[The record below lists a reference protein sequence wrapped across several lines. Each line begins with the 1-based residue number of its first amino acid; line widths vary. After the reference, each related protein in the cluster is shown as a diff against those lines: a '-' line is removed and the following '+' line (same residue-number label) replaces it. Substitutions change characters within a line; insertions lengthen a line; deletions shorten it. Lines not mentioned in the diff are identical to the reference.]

1 MAKKHK
7 ISRLTIVNAKI
18 TSIVSVTLVLLL
30 MGLTVL
36 TFFMGKGISSYMK
49 ENMSFSVM
57 LSENVSDA
65 EISSLRKSLDGMPF
79 VKSSLFISKEEAK
92 EQLIQDLGE
101 DPEELLGYN
110 PATDCIEIYLH
121 SNYANSDSLVY
132 VSEQI
137 KAQTNV
143 DDLLYRQE
151 ALDLVNDNLTKIS
164 TILLGLSLVLLF
176 ISFTLIRNTIRL
188 SIYAKRF
195 IINTMRLVG
204 ATNGFI
210 RKPFV
215 IRNIVDGVIAAL
227 LANVLIMGL
236 LYYLSQQY
244 ADLRSVLQTNDMI
257 YVFASVVVLG
267 IAITYIST
275 IFAVNHYLRMKTNH
289 LYYIKYINENY
300 A

>member
-1 MAKKHK
+1 MAKRHK
-7 ISRLTIVNAKI
+7 INRLTIINAKI

-36 TFFMGKGISSYMK
+36 TFFMGQGISSYMK

-65 EISSLRKSLDGMPF
+65 QITTLRKQLDGMPF

-92 EQLIQDLGE
+92 KQLIEDLGE

-121 SNYANSDSLVY
+121 SNYANSDSLVF
-132 VSEQI
+132 VSKQI

-151 ALDLVNDNLTKIS
+151 ALDLVNDNLTKIG

-188 SIYAKRF
+188 SIYSKRF

-204 ATNGFI
+204 ATNSFI
-210 RKPFV
+210 RKPFIV
-215 IRNIVDGVIAAL
+215 RNIVDGIVAAL
-227 LANVLIMGL
+227 LANVMIMGL
-236 LYYLSQQY
+236 LYYLSIQY
-244 ADLRSVLQTNDMI
+244 TDLRVVLQAYDLI
-257 YVFASVVVLG
+257 YVFASVIMLG
-267 IAITYIST
+267 IVITYVST
-275 IFAVNHYLRMKTNH
+275 IFAVNYYLRMRSDH
-289 LYYIKYINENY
+289 LYYI
-300 A
+300 

>member
-1 MAKKHK
+1 
-7 ISRLTIVNAKI
+7 
-18 TSIVSVTLVLLL
+18 
-30 MGLTVL
+30 
-36 TFFMGKGISSYMK
+36 
-49 ENMSFSVM
+49 
-57 LSENVSDA
+57 
-65 EISSLRKSLDGMPF
+65 
-79 VKSSLFISKEEAK
+79 
-92 EQLIQDLGE
+92 
-101 DPEELLGYN
+101 
-110 PATDCIEIYLH
+110 
-121 SNYANSDSLVY
+121 
-132 VSEQI
+132 
-137 KAQTNV
+137 
-143 DDLLYRQE
+143 
-151 ALDLVNDNLTKIS
+151 NDNLTKIS

-188 SIYAKRF
+188 SIYSKRF

-289 LYYIKYINENY
+289 LYYI
-300 A
+300 

>member
-7 ISRLTIVNAKI
+7 INRLTIINAKI

-36 TFFMGKGISSYMK
+36 TFFMGNGISSYMK

-57 LSENVSDA
+57 LSEDVSDA
-65 EISSLRKSLDGMPF
+65 EISSLRKKLDGMSF

-92 EQLIQDLGE
+92 KQLIEDLGE
-101 DPEELLGYN
+101 DPEELLGFN

-121 SNYANSDSLVY
+121 SNYANSDSLIF
-132 VSEQI
+132 VSQQI

-188 SIYAKRF
+188 SIYSKRF

-289 LYYIKYINENY
+289 LYYI
-300 A
+300 

>member
-188 SIYAKRF
+188 SIYSKRF

-210 RKPFV
+210 RKPF
-215 IRNIVDGVIAAL
+215 ILRNIVDGVIAAL
-227 LANVLIMGL
+227 LANVAIVGL
-236 LYYLSQQY
+236 LYYLSIQY
-244 ADLRSVLQTNDMI
+244 ADIRIVLQTNDLI
-257 YVFASVVVLG
+257 YVFVSVIVLG
-267 IAITYIST
+267 VVITYVST

-289 LYYIKYINENY
+289 LYYI
-300 A
+300 

>member
-7 ISRLTIVNAKI
+7 INRLTIINAKI

-36 TFFMGKGISSYMK
+36 TFFMGNGISSYMK

-57 LSENVSDA
+57 LSEDVSDA
-65 EISSLRKSLDGMPF
+65 EINSLRKKLDGMSF

-101 DPEELLGYN
+101 DPEELLGFN

-121 SNYANSDSLVY
+121 SNYANSDSLVF
-132 VSEQI
+132 VSQQI

-188 SIYAKRF
+188 SIYSKRF

-210 RKPFV
+210 RKPFI

-289 LYYIKYINENY
+289 LYYI
-300 A
+300 

>member
-7 ISRLTIVNAKI
+7 INRLTIINAKI

-36 TFFMGKGISSYMK
+36 TFFMGNGISSYMK

-57 LSENVSDA
+57 LSEDVSDA
-65 EISSLRKSLDGMPF
+65 DINSLRRKLDGMSF

-101 DPEELLGYN
+101 DPEELLGFN

-121 SNYANSDSLVY
+121 SNYANSDSLIF
-132 VSEQI
+132 VSQQI

-143 DDLLYRQE
+143 DDLLYRQD
-151 ALDLVNDNLTKIS
+151 ALDLVNDNLKKIS

-188 SIYAKRF
+188 SIYSKRF

-210 RKPFV
+210 RKPFI

-275 IFAVNHYLRMKTNH
+275 IFAVNHYLKMKTNH
-289 LYYIKYINENY
+289 LYYI
-300 A
+300 

>member
-1 MAKKHK
+1 MAKRHK
-7 ISRLTIVNAKI
+7 INRLTIINAKI

-36 TFFMGKGISSYMK
+36 TFFMGQGISSYMK

-65 EISSLRKSLDGMPF
+65 QITTLRKQLDGMPF

-92 EQLIQDLGE
+92 EQLIEDLGE

-121 SNYANSDSLVY
+121 SNYANSDSLVF

-188 SIYAKRF
+188 SIYSKRF

-204 ATNGFI
+204 ATNSFI
-210 RKPFV
+210 RKPFI
-215 IRNIVDGVIAAL
+215 IRNIVDGIVAAL
-227 LANVLIMGL
+227 LANVMIMGL
-236 LYYLSQQY
+236 LYYLSIQY
-244 ADLRSVLQTNDMI
+244 ADLRVVLQAYDLI
-257 YVFASVVVLG
+257 YVFAAVIVLG
-267 IAITYIST
+267 VVITYVST
-275 IFAVNHYLRMKTNH
+275 VFAVNYYLRMRSDH
-289 LYYIKYINENY
+289 LYYI
-300 A
+300 

>member
-143 DDLLYRQE
+143 EDLLYRQE

-188 SIYAKRF
+188 SIYSKRF

-210 RKPFV
+210 RKPF
-215 IRNIVDGVIAAL
+215 ILRNIVDGVIAAL
-227 LANVLIMGL
+227 LANVAIVGL
-236 LYYLSQQY
+236 LYYLSIQY
-244 ADLRSVLQTNDMI
+244 ADIRIVLQTSDLI
-257 YVFASVVVLG
+257 YVFVSVIVLG
-267 IAITYIST
+267 VAITYVST

-289 LYYIKYINENY
+289 LYYI
-300 A
+300 

>member
-7 ISRLTIVNAKI
+7 INRLTIINAKI

-36 TFFMGKGISSYMK
+36 TFFMGQGISSYMK

-57 LSENVSDA
+57 LSEDVSDA
-65 EISSLRKSLDGMPF
+65 QITTLRKKLDGMSF

-121 SNYANSDSLVY
+121 SNYANSDSLLF

-188 SIYAKRF
+188 SIYSKRF

-210 RKPFV
+210 RKPFI

-227 LANVLIMGL
+227 LANVMIMGL
-236 LYYLSQQY
+236 LYYLSKQY
-244 ADLRSVLQTNDMI
+244 ADLRSVMQTNDMV
-257 YVFASVVVLG
+257 YVFASVIVLG
-267 IAITYIST
+267 VVITYVST

-289 LYYIKYINENY
+289 LYYI
-300 A
+300 

>member
-1 MAKKHK
+1 MARKHK
-7 ISRLTIVNAKI
+7 INRLTIINAKI

-36 TFFMGKGISSYMK
+36 TFFMGNGISSYMK

-57 LSENVSDA
+57 LSEDVSDA
-65 EISSLRKSLDGMPF
+65 EISNLRKNLDGMPF

-92 EQLIQDLGE
+92 EQLIEDLGE
-101 DPEELLGYN
+101 DPEELLGFN

-121 SNYANSDSLVY
+121 SNYANSDSLIF
-132 VSEQI
+132 VSQQI

-151 ALDLVNDNLTKIS
+151 ALDMVNDNLTKIS

-210 RKPFV
+210 RKPFI

-289 LYYIKYINENY
+289 LYYI
-300 A
+300 

>member
-7 ISRLTIVNAKI
+7 INRLTIINAKI

-57 LSENVSDA
+57 LSEDVSDA
-65 EISSLRKSLDGMPF
+65 QISTLRKNLDGMPF

-121 SNYANSDSLVY
+121 SNYANSDSLIF

-188 SIYAKRF
+188 SIYSKRF

-227 LANVLIMGL
+227 LANVLIMAL
-236 LYYLSQQY
+236 LYYLSKQY
-244 ADLRSVLQTNDMI
+244 ADLRSVMQTNDMI
-257 YVFASVVVLG
+257 YVFASVIVLG
-267 IAITYIST
+267 IVITYVST

-289 LYYIKYINENY
+289 LYYI
-300 A
+300 

>member
-1 MAKKHK
+1 MARKHK
-7 ISRLTIVNAKI
+7 INRLTIINAKI

-36 TFFMGKGISSYMK
+36 TFFMGNGISSYMK

-57 LSENVSDA
+57 LSEDVSDA
-65 EISSLRKSLDGMPF
+65 EISNLRKNLDGMPF

-92 EQLIQDLGE
+92 EKLIEDLGE
-101 DPEELLGYN
+101 DPEELLVFN

-121 SNYANSDSLVY
+121 SNYANSDSLIF
-132 VSEQI
+132 VSQQI

-151 ALDLVNDNLTKIS
+151 ALDMVNDNLTKIS

-210 RKPFV
+210 RKPFIV
-215 IRNIVDGVIAAL
+215 RNIVDGVIAAL

-289 LYYIKYINENY
+289 LYYI
-300 A
+300 

>member
-1 MAKKHK
+1 MARKHK
-7 ISRLTIVNAKI
+7 INRLTIINAKI

-36 TFFMGKGISSYMK
+36 TFFMGNGISSYMK

-57 LSENVSDA
+57 LSEDVSDT
-65 EISSLRKSLDGMPF
+65 EINNLRKNLDGMPF

-92 EQLIQDLGE
+92 EQLIEDLGE
-101 DPEELLGYN
+101 DPEELLGFN

-121 SNYANSDSLVY
+121 SNYANSDSLIF
-132 VSEQI
+132 VSQQI

-151 ALDLVNDNLTKIS
+151 ALDMVNDNLTKIS

-210 RKPFV
+210 RKPFIV
-215 IRNIVDGVIAAL
+215 RNIVDGVIAAL

-289 LYYIKYINENY
+289 LYYI
-300 A
+300 

>member
-7 ISRLTIVNAKI
+7 INRLTIINAKI

-36 TFFMGKGISSYMK
+36 TFFMGNGISSYMK

-57 LSENVSDA
+57 LSEDVSDA
-65 EISSLRKSLDGMPF
+65 DINSLRRKLDGMSF

-101 DPEELLGYN
+101 DPEELLGFN

-121 SNYANSDSLVY
+121 SNYANSDSLIF
-132 VSEQI
+132 VSQQI

-143 DDLLYRQE
+143 DDLLYRQD
-151 ALDLVNDNLTKIS
+151 ALDLVNDNLKKIS

-188 SIYAKRF
+188 SIYSKRF

-275 IFAVNHYLRMKTNH
+275 IFAVNHYLKMKTNH
-289 LYYIKYINENY
+289 LYYI
-300 A
+300 

>member
-7 ISRLTIVNAKI
+7 INRLTILNAKI

-30 MGLTVL
+30 MGLTIL
-36 TFFMGKGISSYMK
+36 TFFMGQGISSYMK

-57 LSENVSDA
+57 LSEDVSDN
-65 EISSLRKSLDGMPF
+65 EITTLRKQLDGMEF

-92 EQLIQDLGE
+92 EQLIEDLGE

-110 PATDCIEIYLH
+110 PVTDCIEIYLH

-151 ALDLVNDNLTKIS
+151 ALDMVNENLTKIS

-188 SIYAKRF
+188 SIYSKRF

-204 ATNGFI
+204 ATNSFI
-210 RKPFV
+210 RRPFV
-215 IRNIVDGVIAAL
+215 IRNIVDGILAAL
-227 LANVLIMGL
+227 LANLIIMGL
-236 LYYLSQQY
+236 LYYLSMQY
-244 ADLRSVLQTNDMI
+244 ADLRSVLQTYDLV
-257 YVFASVVVLG
+257 YVFGLVFVLG
-267 IAITYIST
+267 IAISYIST
-275 IFAVNHYLRMKTNH
+275 IFAVNHYLRMRSDH
-289 LYYIKYINENY
+289 LYYI
-300 A
+300 

>member
-1 MAKKHK
+1 MARKHK
-7 ISRLTIVNAKI
+7 INRLTIINAKI

-36 TFFMGKGISSYMK
+36 TFFMGNGISSYMK

-57 LSENVSDA
+57 LSEDVSDA
-65 EISSLRKSLDGMPF
+65 EISNLRKNLDGMPF

-92 EQLIQDLGE
+92 EQLIEDLGE
-101 DPEELLGYN
+101 DPEELLGFN

-121 SNYANSDSLVY
+121 SNYANSDSLIF
-132 VSEQI
+132 VSQQI

-151 ALDLVNDNLTKIS
+151 ALDMVNDNLTKIS

-210 RKPFV
+210 RKPFIV
-215 IRNIVDGVIAAL
+215 RNIVDDVIAAL

-236 LYYLSQQY
+236 LYYLSKQY

-289 LYYIKYINENY
+289 LYYI
-300 A
+300 

>member
-1 MAKKHK
+1 MARKHK
-7 ISRLTIVNAKI
+7 INRLTIINAKI

-36 TFFMGKGISSYMK
+36 TFFMGNGISSYMK

-57 LSENVSDA
+57 LSEDVSDA
-65 EISSLRKSLDGMPF
+65 EISNLRKNLDGMPF

-92 EQLIQDLGE
+92 EQLIEDLGE
-101 DPEELLGYN
+101 DPEELLGFN

-121 SNYANSDSLVY
+121 SNYANSDSLIF
-132 VSEQI
+132 VSQQI

-151 ALDLVNDNLTKIS
+151 ALDMVNDNLTKIS

-210 RKPFV
+210 RKPFIV
-215 IRNIVDGVIAAL
+215 RNIVDGVIAAL

-236 LYYLSQQY
+236 LYYLSKQY

-289 LYYIKYINENY
+289 LYYI
-300 A
+300 

>member
-188 SIYAKRF
+188 SIYSKRF

-210 RKPFV
+210 RKPF
-215 IRNIVDGVIAAL
+215 ILRNIVDGVIAAL
-227 LANVLIMGL
+227 LANVAIVGL
-236 LYYLSQQY
+236 LYYLSIQY
-244 ADLRSVLQTNDMI
+244 ADIRIVLQTSDLI
-257 YVFASVVVLG
+257 YVFVSVIVLG
-267 IAITYIST
+267 VAITYVST

-289 LYYIKYINENY
+289 LYYI
-300 A
+300 

>member
-7 ISRLTIVNAKI
+7 INRLTIINAKI

-36 TFFMGKGISSYMK
+36 TFFMGNGISSYMK

-57 LSENVSDA
+57 LSEDVSDA
-65 EISSLRKSLDGMPF
+65 DINSLRRKLDGMSF

-101 DPEELLGYN
+101 DPEELLGFN

-121 SNYANSDSLVY
+121 SNYANSDSLIF
-132 VSEQI
+132 VSQQI

-143 DDLLYRQE
+143 DDLLYRQD
-151 ALDLVNDNLTKIS
+151 ALDLVNDNLKKIS

-188 SIYAKRF
+188 SIYSKRF

-210 RKPFV
+210 RKPFI

-289 LYYIKYINENY
+289 LYYI
-300 A
+300 

>member
-1 MAKKHK
+1 MARKHK
-7 ISRLTIVNAKI
+7 INRLTIINAKI

-36 TFFMGKGISSYMK
+36 TFFMGNGISSYMK

-57 LSENVSDA
+57 LSEDVSDA
-65 EISSLRKSLDGMPF
+65 EISNFRKNLDGMPF

-92 EQLIQDLGE
+92 EQLIEDLGE
-101 DPEELLGYN
+101 DPEELLGFN

-121 SNYANSDSLVY
+121 SNYANSDSLIF
-132 VSEQI
+132 VSQQI

-151 ALDLVNDNLTKIS
+151 ALDMVNDNLTKIS

-210 RKPFV
+210 RKPFIV
-215 IRNIVDGVIAAL
+215 RNIVDGVIAAL

-289 LYYIKYINENY
+289 LYYI
-300 A
+300 